1 MRLKLT
7 GLGLLFCLMA
17 TCVNAQFSKGMRM
30 TGATLASG
38 FFNSGKYEYTFPAP
52 TNGYEAHANSLG
64 ITLSPRMAWFVSD
77 HLAVGTRLSLVYN
90 YEKNIDAM
98 NGVTFRKKE
107 NDRMLIGLGAFA
119 RNYFPV
125 SGSFIPFGEA
135 GFNAGIG
142 SSTTEGFTYTTIS
155 RESYKGKSSGDFF
168 AEAGL
173 VAGATKMIGEQ
184 VGLDFYAGYTFFFNK
199 NEFKTTTS
207 RDVDVDGTIDE
218 TAIDNP
224 TTKITNHGFTFG
236 IGFQVFL
243 SKRK

>member
-1 MRLKLT
+1 MRLKPLCF
-7 GLGLLFCLMA
+7 GLLFILLA
-17 TCVNAQFSKGMRM
+17 THSEAQFSKGTRM
-30 TGATLASG
+30 TGGTLASG

-64 ITLSPRMAWFVSD
+64 VTLSPNMAWFVSD

-90 YEKNIDAM
+90 YEKNIDEV

-107 NDRMLIGLGAFA
+107 TDKMLFGLGAFA

-125 SGSFIPFGEA
+125 SGSFIPFGEVRV
-135 GFNAGIG
+135 NAGAG
-142 SSTTEGFTYTTIS
+142 SSSTEGFTYTTTS

-173 VAGATKMIGEQ
+173 VAGATKMLGEN
-184 VGLDFYAGYTFFFNK
+184 VGLDIYAGYTFFYNK
-199 NEFKTTTS
+199 NEFKTTTN

-218 TAIDNP
+218 TAIENP
-224 TTKITNHGFTFG
+224 TTRITNHGFTFG

-243 SKRK
+243 NRKK